1 MKNATKLAF
10 WAILIYGLATAT
22 VKANFSLSFPLFL
35 AISLLFIGLSSKTLS
50 FHNQVASKFVI
61 KYIMLSP
68 TRHSIFLNHKNSII

>member
-10 WAILIYGLATAT
+10 WAILVYGLATAT

-50 FHNQVASKFVI
+50 FHNQIVSKFVM
-61 KYIMLSP
+61 KYVMLSP

>member
-10 WAILIYGLATAT
+10 WAILVYGLATAT
-22 VKANFSLSFPLFL
+22 VKANFSLSFPQFL

>member
-10 WAILIYGLATAT
+10 WAILVYGLATAT

-50 FHNQVASKFVI
+50 FHYQIASKFVM
-61 KYIMLSP
+61 KYVMLSP
-68 TRHSIFLNHKNSII
+68 MRHSIFLNHKNSII